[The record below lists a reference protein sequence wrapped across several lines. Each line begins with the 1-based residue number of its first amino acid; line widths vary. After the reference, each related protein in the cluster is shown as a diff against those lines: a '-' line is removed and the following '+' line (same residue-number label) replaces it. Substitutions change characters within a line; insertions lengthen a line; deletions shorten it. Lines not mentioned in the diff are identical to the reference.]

1 MNTAQPFRA
10 TVWQYAILGMSLLMN
25 LVLLFRLFW
34 GPQSLI
40 SYQNLNDSLES
51 IEDEIAVQDETNAAL
66 SREIR
71 LLQTDSA
78 YMERAIRQRLNF
90 VRDNEIIYVFDL
102 KGSANIGRDSENA
115 RKN

>member
-1 MNTAQPFRA
+1 MAICHPGNVAAYESCIAFSALLGTAEPYLYR
-10 TVWQYAILGMSLLMN
+10 
-25 LVLLFRLFW
+25 
-34 GPQSLI
+34 
-40 SYQNLNDSLES
+40 NLNDSLES

-102 KGSANIGRDSENA
+102 KGSANIGRDPENA